1 MSLFD
6 IMGIAAKV
14 PYELIDK
21 LEADLPKFQQ
31 LMALEKEAE
40 PHVLALE
47 PIIKDATQVWDS
59 ISPEV
64 QQLIGALK

>member
-21 LEADLPKFQQ
+21 LEADIPKFQQ
-31 LMALEKEAE
+31 LIALEKEAE

-47 PIIKDATQVWDS
+47 PIIKDATKVWDT

-64 QQLIGALK
+64 QQLMGALK

>member
-14 PYELIDK
+14 PYTLIDK

-31 LMALEKEAE
+31 LMTLEKEAE

>member
-14 PYELIDK
+14 PYPLLEK
-21 LEADLPKFQQ
+21 LESDLPKFQQ

-40 PHVLALE
+40 PHVMALE
-47 PIIKDATQVWDS
+47 PIIKDVQQVWDS